1 MLSTSQRLAGKS
13 FSDMTY
19 LVSSETLDLNSINQ
33 SINQSVNCCYTDEPD
48 RLHAICVL
56 VVAVC
61 VCVCVCLFL
70 CSLLLC
76 VLIYIVFR

>member
-61 VCVCVCLFL
+61 VCVCVFIPL
-70 CSLLLC
+70 
-76 VLIYIVFR
+76 